1 MKVDHDGEPNA
12 FATASRE
19 RQENAARVPL
29 THQSGRVKVLCPQD
43 SNLHR
48 PIQSQPYSFSKSRRD
63 SLCGGLQKGQDPTQ
77 GQDPRGSWSM
87 HSDLAAVT
95 DAWPDLPEP
104 LRRAVL
110 AIVATVEQGDA

>member
-1 MKVDHDGEPNA
+1 
-12 FATASRE
+12 
-19 RQENAARVPL
+19 
-29 THQSGRVKVLCPQD
+29 
-43 SNLHR
+43 
-48 PIQSQPYSFSKSRRD
+48 
-63 SLCGGLQKGQDPTQ
+63 
-77 GQDPRGSWSM
+77 M